1 MAESSGIGQEQSIE
15 NRQARPARPAVVS
28 GFEAATSAF
37 WMDGASD
44 LAGNPRVDHRQKVDI
59 GCYEAMYVAPE
70 TLLLIR

>member
-1 MAESSGIGQEQSIE
+1 MF
-15 NRQARPARPAVVS
+15 S

-44 LAGNPRVDHRQKVDI
+44 LAGNPRVDHRQRVDI
-59 GCYEAMYVAPE
+59 GCYETMYVAPE